1 MATESIGKTVYMDDD
16 FADRFIAAQERVN
29 KNPPPSRKSKIKW
42 GDSEDLARRIH
53 AAYGDKNK

>member
-29 KNPPPSRKSKIKW
+29 QNPLPRKSKIQWLTEKE
-42 GDSEDLARRIH
+42 EDELTERIKQ
-53 AAYGDKNK
+53 AYG